1 MDFTQSPDR
10 EDRDG
15 KKWRNIRNIL
25 QHFKV
30 SDQPGVRVWSQA
42 PPVMVNLRLWEINW
56 IKIQVVTKREKNPP
70 YLYV

>member
-15 KKWRNIRNIL
+15 KKWRNIRDIL

-30 SDQPGVRVWSQA
+30 SDLSASVCGPRGPTHGQPETLG
-42 PPVMVNLRLWEINW
+42 N
-56 IKIQVVTKREKNPP
+56 
-70 YLYV
+70 